1 MPPQYFHGTLGWIS
15 HADQSYAHMNH
26 RRQVVITGLGVVAPN
41 GIGKDV
47 FWTNLA
53 GGKSAIG
60 PIRLFDASPF
70 PCRVAAEISNFRA
83 DAFMLPARVRHRGRF
98 SQLAVAAAKLALKDA
113 LLDVKDLKKLRG
125 DRIRIGMGTSMGG
138 IGDVVE
144 DARNGFARS
153 GFKGIPVVS
162 SLEFAAH
169 AAVSHISV
177 ELGIEGQALTLGS
190 ACTTGFDAVDWATS
204 QIADGYA
211 DLALAGAT
219 DAPLAE
225 LAYAAL
231 SALGI
236 FASDGVSRPY
246 DLHRSGMIL
255 GEGAAVLILEEVD
268 HAKVRGAPVYA
279 EVLAAG
285 HGNEG
290 GYGPR
295 TDTAERALS
304 NAIRAALTRARLS
317 ASDIDYISAHG
328 NGLPD
333 YDLVETRAF
342 KEALGHAAYN
352 IPISSIKSMIGHA
365 MGAGSVLQVAASCL
379 TLQHGIIPPTINL
392 RTPDPEC
399 DLDYVP
405 HKARVARVRRVLLNA
420 HAMGGT
426 HSVLI
431 LGAPASLSAPAS
443 A

>member
-1 MPPQYFHGTLGWIS
+1 
-15 HADQSYAHMNH
+15 MNH

-41 GIGKDV
+41 GIGKEA
-47 FWTNLA
+47 FWANLIA
-53 GGKSAIG
+53 GKSAVA
-60 PIRLFDASPF
+60 PISLFDASPY
-70 PCRVAAEISNFRA
+70 PCRVAAEIANFRG
-83 DAFMLPARVRHRGRF
+83 DAFMLPARVKHRGRF
-98 SQLAVAAAKLALKDA
+98 SQFAVAAAKLALKDA
-113 LLDVKDLKKLRG
+113 LLDVKDLKKFPG
-125 DRIRIGMGTSMGG
+125 DRLRIGMGTSMGG
-138 IGDVVE
+138 AGDVIE
-144 DARNGFARS
+144 DARIGFARS
-153 GFKGIPVVS
+153 GFKGIPIVS

-169 AAVSHISV
+169 AAVSHVSV
-177 ELGIEGQALTLGS
+177 ELGIQGQALTLGS

-219 DAPLAE
+219 DAPLAA

-236 FASDGVSRPY
+236 FASDGISRPY

-255 GEGAAVLILEEVD
+255 GEGAGVLVLEDAE
-268 HAKVRGAPVYA
+268 HAKFRGAPVYA

-295 TDTAERALS
+295 VDTAERALS
-304 NAIRAALTRARLS
+304 NAIRVALARARL
-317 ASDIDYISAHG
+317 AAADVDYISAHG

-342 KEALGHAAYN
+342 KEALGETAYN
-352 IPISSIKSMIGHA
+352 IPVSSIKSMIGHA

-379 TLQHGIIPPTINL
+379 TIEHGIIPPTINL
-392 RTPDPEC
+392 HTPDPEC

-405 HKARVARVRRVLLNA
+405 NKARVARVRKILLNS

-431 LGAPASLSAPAS
+431 LGAPTSHA
-443 A
+443 

>member
-1 MPPQYFHGTLGWIS
+1 MDDFG
-15 HADQSYAHMNH
+15 ARMNQ
-26 RRQVVITGLGVVAPN
+26 RRHVVITGLGVVAPN
-41 GIGKDV
+41 GIGKDI
-47 FWTNLA
+47 FWKSLA
-53 GGKSAIG
+53 AGESAIR
-60 PIRLFDASPF
+60 PISLFDPSPF
-70 PCRVAAEISNFRA
+70 PCRVAAEVSNFRA
-83 DAFMLPARVRHRGRF
+83 DAFMLPARVKHRGRF
-98 SQLAVAAAKLALKDA
+98 SQLAVAAAKLALQDA
-113 LLDVKDLKKLRG
+113 LLDSKDLRKLHGERMC
-125 DRIRIGMGTSMGG
+125 IGMGTSMGG

-144 DARNGFARS
+144 DARIGFARN
-153 GFKGIPVVS
+153 GFKGIPIVS

-169 AAVSHISV
+169 AAVSHVSV
-177 ELGIEGQALTLGS
+177 ELGIQGQALTLGS

-204 QIADGYA
+204 QIADAHA
-211 DLALAGAT
+211 DFALAGAT

-236 FASDGVSRPY
+236 FASDGISRPY
-246 DLHRSGMIL
+246 DLNRTGMIL
-255 GEGAAVLILEEVD
+255 GEGAAVLVLEEID
-268 HAKVRGAPVYA
+268 HAKARGAPIYA

-295 TDTAERALS
+295 TDTAEKALA
-304 NAIRAALTRARLS
+304 NAIRTALSKARLS
-317 ASDIDYISAHG
+317 PTDIDYIGAHG

-342 KEALGHAAYN
+342 KDALGETAYN
-352 IPISSIKSMIGHA
+352 IPVSSIKSMIGHA
-365 MGAGSVLQVAASCL
+365 MGAGSVFQVAASCL

-392 RTPDPEC
+392 QTPDPEC

-405 HKARVARVRRVLLNA
+405 HKSRVARVRRVLLNA

-431 LGAPASLSAPAS
+431 LGAPPI
-443 A
+443 

>member
-1 MPPQYFHGTLGWIS
+1 MSTSF
-15 HADQSYAHMNH
+15 AARMNQ

-41 GIGKDV
+41 GIGREI
-47 FWTNLA
+47 FWKNLTA
-53 GGKSAIG
+53 GKSAVR
-60 PIRLFDASPF
+60 PISLFDPSPF
-70 PCRVAAEISNFRA
+70 PCRVAAEASNFRA
-83 DAFMLPARVRHRGRF
+83 DAFMLPARVKHRGRF

-113 LLDVKDLKKLRG
+113 LLDPKDLKRVRG
-125 DRIRIGMGTSMGG
+125 DRMRLAMGTSMGG

-144 DARNGFARS
+144 DARIGFARS

-177 ELGIEGQALTLGS
+177 ELGIQGQALTLGS

-204 QIADGYA
+204 QIADGHA

-219 DAPLAE
+219 DAPLAQ

-236 FASDGVSRPY
+236 LAPDGISRPY

-255 GEGAAVLILEEVD
+255 GEGAAVLVLEDVD
-268 HAKVRGAPVYA
+268 HAKARGAPLYA

-290 GYGPR
+290 GFGPK
-295 TDTAERALS
+295 TDTAEKALATAIRTALS
-304 NAIRAALTRARLS
+304 KARLS
-317 ASDIDYISAHG
+317 AADIDYIGAHG

-342 KEALGHAAYN
+342 KDALGESVYN
-352 IPISSIKSMIGHA
+352 IPVSSIKSMIGHA
-365 MGAGSVLQVAASCL
+365 MGAGSVLQIAASCL

-392 RTPDPEC
+392 DTPDPEC

-405 HKARVARVRRVLLNA
+405 HKARTARVRRVLLNA

-431 LGAPASLSAPAS
+431 LGAPAIHD
-443 A
+443 

>member
-1 MPPQYFHGTLGWIS
+1 MPTTT
-15 HADQSYAHMNH
+15 DMNY
-26 RRQVVITGLGVVAPN
+26 RRRVVITGLGVVAPN
-41 GIGKDV
+41 GIGKDM
-47 FWTNLA
+47 FWESLA
-53 GGKSAIG
+53 VGKSAVR
-60 PIRLFDASPF
+60 PITLFDASAF
-70 PCRVAAEISNFRA
+70 PCRVAAEVSNFRA

-98 SQLAVAAAKLALKDA
+98 SQLAVAAAKLAIKDA
-113 LLDVKDLKKLRG
+113 FLDPKDLKKIPA
-125 DRIRIGMGTSMGG
+125 DRLRIGLGTSMGG

-144 DARNGFARS
+144 DARIGFARS
-153 GFKGIPVVS
+153 GFKGIPMVS
-162 SLEFAAH
+162 SLEYAAH
-169 AAVSHISV
+169 AAVGHVSV
-177 ELGIEGQALTLGS
+177 ELGIQGQALTLGS

-204 QIADGYA
+204 QIADGHA
-211 DLALAGAT
+211 DLAFAGAT

-236 FASDGVSRPY
+236 LAADGISRPY

-255 GEGAAVLILEEVD
+255 GEGAGVLVLEEAD
-268 HAKVRGAPVYA
+268 RARSRGAPLYA
-279 EVLAAG
+279 EILASG

-295 TDTAERALS
+295 TDTAEKALS
-304 NAIRAALTRARLS
+304 SAIRSALSKSRLNT
-317 ASDIDYISAHG
+317 ADIDYIGAHG

-342 KEALGHAAYN
+342 KEALGESAYN

-365 MGAGSVLQVAASCL
+365 MGAGSVLQIAASCL
-379 TLQHGIIPPTINL
+379 TLQRGIIPPTINL
-392 RTPDPEC
+392 DTPDPEC

-405 HKARVARVRRVLLNA
+405 HKARTARVRRVLLNA

-431 LGAPASLSAPAS
+431 LGAPATS
-443 A
+443 